1 MNVGLFIRVSTID
14 QAKGESPKIHEER
27 AKLYAE
33 SKGWN
38 VVKIYD
44 LKGVSGKSTRYHS
57 ETEKM
62 LSDVKEGVVQGLIF
76 SQLSRLARNTEE
88 LLYYAN
94 YFEKYGGSLI
104 SLNES
109 IDTSSSSGKFFYTIL
124 GALSTWERE
133 NNLDRIMASLE
144 TRRTLGKFTGG
155 QVSYG
160 YKIENCKVIIHED
173 EAPVRILMYDLFL
186 KHRRR
191 ATVARLLNEMGYRTR
206 GNKLWS
212 DVTVDRLLKNSD
224 AKGIRKSNY
233 RRTPTQD
240 NPSFTKP
247 KEDWLYDEC
256 PALIGE
262 EKWNSVNAIL
272 QEQENSLLAKPQNQR
287 TNLFTGYLHCDKGH
301 KMSVQSR
308 TNKYSCPQCKVR
320 IELDILESIFKS
332 RIEKFLISEEEIGQ
346 YLLSSDRELNTK
358 KEEVSNAQK
367 QLLEIERKL
376 EQLLELNLAGQIPTL
391 GFKKH
396 YEPLYERKVQLEKN
410 ISLQLENFERMKF
423 SRSSVSEVMNKSKE
437 LYARWDSLDKPEK
450 RQIVEAVTNKV
461 IFDGQSITFK
471 LKQIA
476 PISSSNE
483 LVTNGQY
490 NGANGWR

>member
-1 MNVGLFIRVSTID
+1 MNVGLFIRVSTVD

-27 AKLYAE
+27 GRLYAE
-33 SKGWN
+33 SKGWK

-62 LSDVKEGVVQGLIF
+62 LADIKDGEIQGLIF

-94 YFEKYGGSLI
+94 YFEKFGASLI

-133 NNLDRIMASLE
+133 NNLDRIMASIE

-160 YKIENCKVIIHED
+160 YKIENAKVVIHD
-173 EAPVRILMYDLFL
+173 KEAPVRILMYDLFL

-191 ATVARLLNEMGYRTR
+191 TTVARLLNEMGYRTR
-206 GNKLWS
+206 ANKPWS

-233 RRTPTQD
+233 RREPTED

-247 KEDWLYDEC
+247 KEEWLFDEC
-256 PALIGE
+256 PALISE
-262 EKWNSVNAIL
+262 EKWNSVNTIIK
-272 QEQENSLLAKPQNQR
+272 EQENSLLTKPLNQR
-287 TNLFTGYLHCDKGH
+287 THLFTGYLFCDNGH
-301 KMSVQSR
+301 KMSVQSK
-308 TNKYSCPQCKVR
+308 TSKYSCPICKVR
-320 IELDILESIFKS
+320 LEIDILESIFKS
-332 RIEKFLISEEEIGQ
+332 RIEKFLISAIPSVIG
-346 YLLSSDRELNTK
+346 
-358 KEEVSNAQK
+358 
-367 QLLEIERKL
+367 
-376 EQLLELNLAGQIPTL
+376 
-391 GFKKH
+391 
-396 YEPLYERKVQLEKN
+396 
-410 ISLQLENFERMKF
+410 
-423 SRSSVSEVMNKSKE
+423 
-437 LYARWDSLDKPEK
+437 
-450 RQIVEAVTNKV
+450 
-461 IFDGQSITFK
+461 
-471 LKQIA
+471 
-476 PISSSNE
+476 
-483 LVTNGQY
+483 
-490 NGANGWR
+490 